1 MEKLKELKKLSLRS
15 EVKDNSFAGRN
26 VSSKTFVSNFFN
38 FSNFSNSYNC
48 YFGSITNVF
57 NFFNFYNFCNFYK
70 FNNMKKTF
78 HFALMAV
85 LTVGLSFAVTSC
97 KDDDNSDNN
106 GGQATAEEQAAE
118 DANTFWAV
126 AANLVSPFD
135 VTSDY
140 ENKTFEPTIGSPLNG
155 NSTIRVVST
164 GDMSAA
170 AKRFADL
177 TGAPVDENTTTYTYE
192 DDAVG
197 TLVYTKTNDATS
209 LAKVDVSIK
218 QIPHL
223 QQIVYKTPEQMG
235 TNGTFKG
242 NSYYSFGDII
252 LRYNQDDQPEYWVC
266 VRPALG
272 PAGKEDTHW
281 MTVSKLPDDNIRLLE
296 ENRKVVAAVPT
307 QLGKSEEHMQN
318 LAEMLYAMFNPDQ
331 WQSNIEEYSDYGI
344 LGAKGL
350 PIFHDMKPERVQYFN
365 KYFWTLLEKDWEKN
379 ELFQMIFGYS
389 AEQMKGYVN
398 SADGLFLL
406 GKGYTGTAGLYQWQF
421 KNGDG
426 SKSNL
431 HDMKYSVV
439 KKTGNA
445 LENAK
450 LYYDNQYKNNH
461 WVNEAFFGDPNP
473 RFVIRIATGKQ
484 LAGQDPGPRFSLAT
498 NTNKITD
505 TFVFNNE
512 HNVTISPNIDPKVY
526 TEADANPDMVTNKTA
541 DDKMGVY
548 IPGDVVKDEQGTRWF
563 CIMGSGYNES
573 GKILDDRAWFI
584 SLEGISMTDGTP
596 TNILTEKQAPE
607 VGFRLLKL
615 MSYVRTNQNYSVT
628 DSKAFIAKNIYDYTK
643 VNIGDLFVMR
653 DSVWRFKDNKTTKY
667 FNSHSKNLMTNL
679 AYIGNDGE
687 LKLLRCVFD
696 HTQAGNQRTYCQ
708 PASGKGDFQYH
719 HFYFYKH
726 YMNSDPTSWRALTDD
741 ESSLEMTRYMT
752 PWPVTNEEILFSD
765 LGNQAKVDQWAA
777 KDKWVTLP
785 LVDLANPG
793 ADYTKREQPRTRAYS
808 NPRALNFVMT
818 ENGTFI
824 DHLGMYNEPVLF
836 VRVMTVKDAGGN
848 RATLESEDGRKLTV
862 VHLQD
867 DLTWYKGMNN
877 FVEALAAINVMK
889 FTDLDNEPYTID
901 FKHGN

>member
-1 MEKLKELKKLSLRS
+1 
-15 EVKDNSFAGRN
+15 
-26 VSSKTFVSNFFN
+26 
-38 FSNFSNSYNC
+38 
-48 YFGSITNVF
+48 
-57 NFFNFYNFCNFYK
+57 
-70 FNNMKKTF
+70 MKKYF
-78 HFALMAV
+78 RYALMAV
-85 LTVGLSFAVTSC
+85 LTVGLSLSVTSC
-97 KDDDNSDNN
+97 KDDDRND
-106 GGQATAEEQAAE
+106 GGGSSQTAEEQAAE
-118 DANTFWAV
+118 NAETFWAV

-135 VTSDY
+135 VTTEY

-223 QQIVYKTPEQMG
+223 QQIVYMTPEQMG
-235 TNGTFKG
+235 TNGTFRG
-242 NSYYSFGDII
+242 NTYYSFGDVI
-252 LRYNQDDQPEYWVC
+252 LRYNKDNQPEYWVC

-281 MTVSKLPDDNIRLLE
+281 MTVSKLPQDNLKLLE
-296 ENRKVVAAVPT
+296 EDRSIVAAVPT

-318 LAEMLYAMFNPDQ
+318 LAEMLYAMFNPEQ

-365 KYFWTLLEKDWEKN
+365 KYFWTLLEMDWEKN

-406 GKGYTGTAGLYQWQF
+406 GKGYTGKVGLYQWNF

-439 KKTGNA
+439 KKTGTLLNS
-445 LENAK
+445 AK

-498 NTNKITD
+498 NTNNITD

-526 TEADANPDMVTNKTA
+526 TEQDVNGGDE
-541 DDKMGVY
+541 GY
-548 IPGDVVKDEQGTRWF
+548 EHGLYQPGDVLQDEMGDKWM
-563 CIMGSGYNES
+563 CIFGAACDNVFGFR
-573 GKILDDRAWFI
+573 DRTAWFVSFDRI
-584 SLEGISMTDGTP
+584 QQGNIVKEKDLMEMAHRFTFGVYHSMTDR
-596 TNILTEKQAPE
+596 EDSY
-607 VGFRLLKL
+607 GFRGAGQLGQWQ
-615 MSYVRTNQNYSVT
+615 T
-628 DSKAFIAKNIYDYTK
+628 AYDYAGIDMSK
-643 VNIGDLFVMR
+643 MWVHR
-653 DSVWRFKDNKTTKY
+653 DTTWTFTADGKTY
-667 FNSHSKNLMTNL
+667 NSIADKNLMTNIL
-679 AYIGNDGE
+679 YVGDDGN
-687 LKLLRCVFD
+687 LKLLRCIAD
-696 HTQAGNQRTYCQ
+696 NSQGGSERTAAKG
-708 PASGKGDFQYH
+708 PSGKAYDTPKMR
-719 HFYFYKH
+719 FYKH
-726 YMNSDPTSWRALTDD
+726 YETFDTSQMEPLNDD
-741 ESSLEMTRYMT
+741 EKALSMTMWMKPWAITNKEMH
-752 PWPVTNEEILFSD
+752 FSD
-765 LGNQAKVDQWAA
+765 LSSQNIVDKYAA
-777 KDKWVTLP
+777 NDKWVTLP
-785 LVDLANPG
+785 LHGTTERQKPKTSANNSAYGRGQYEYNTKTKDFYTPG
-793 ADYTKREQPRTRAYS
+793 LTGIFK
-808 NPRALNFVMT
+808 
-818 ENGTFI
+818 
-824 DHLGMYNEPVLF
+824 EPVLIMRLMK
-836 VRVMTVKDAGGN
+836 VTDNGGTTPN
-848 RATLESEDGRKLTV
+848 LTAQDGTKLTV
-862 VHLQD
+862 VKLVENPYLYD
-867 DLTWYKGMNN
+867 NN
-877 FVEALAAINVMK
+877 LVPMINYMLRNNYQQSLI
-889 FTDLDNEPYTID
+889 FLDNKPYESD
-901 FKHGN
+901 YKF

>member
-1 MEKLKELKKLSLRS
+1 
-15 EVKDNSFAGRN
+15 
-26 VSSKTFVSNFFN
+26 
-38 FSNFSNSYNC
+38 
-48 YFGSITNVF
+48 
-57 NFFNFYNFCNFYK
+57 
-70 FNNMKKTF
+70 MKKMMN
-78 HFALMAV
+78 FALMAV
-85 LTVGLSFAVTSC
+85 LTVGLSLAVTSC
-97 KDDDNSDNN
+97 KDDDKDNGN
-106 GGQATAEEQAAE
+106 GSGNGEPTAEELAVEHAE
-118 DANTFWAV
+118 TFWSV

-135 VTSDY
+135 VTTEY
-140 ENKTFEPTIGSPLNG
+140 ENKTFEPTIGSPLDG
-155 NSTIRVVST
+155 SSTIRVVNCGS
-164 GDMSAA
+164 MASAA
-170 AKRFADL
+170 SRFTSI
-177 TGAPVDENTTTYTYE
+177 TGVEIDENTTTSTYQ

-197 TLVYTKTNDATS
+197 TLTYTKTDNATS
-209 LAKVDVSIK
+209 LATIDVNIK

-223 QQIVYKTPEQMG
+223 QKIIFKTSEQMG
-235 TNGTFKG
+235 TNSKFSGTA
-242 NSYYSFGDII
+242 YYSFGDVIA
-252 LRYNQDDQPEYWVC
+252 LDNEDGLQEYWVC

-281 MTVSKLPDDNIRLLE
+281 VTLSQLPDKNVWTYEGKKKPITFRL
-296 ENRKVVAAVPT
+296 PQ
-307 QLGKSEEHMQN
+307 QLGTDEIQMQN
-318 LAEMLYAMFNPDQ
+318 LAELLYAVCNPEQ
-331 WQSNIEEYSDYGI
+331 WWKNLQDN
-344 LGAKGL
+344 KGVDL
-350 PIFHDMKPERVQYFN
+350 FGDLYHERAQYFN
-365 KYFWTLLEKDWEKN
+365 QYFWQIVQKFWSDKSAGQSISEK
-379 ELFQMIFGYS
+379 LFGYDFD
-389 AEQMKGYVN
+389 EMKKIINDQNALHLLRKGFSWYTTSSN
-398 SADGLFLL
+398 SPTLYEYTYSNGT
-406 GKGYTGTAGLYQWQF
+406 GKKSNMHSYKSKSVS
-421 KNGDG
+421 KNVMTGDG
-426 SKSNL
+426 I
-431 HDMKYSVV
+431 
-439 KKTGNA
+439 
-445 LENAK
+445 K
-450 LYYDNQYKNNH
+450 LDCVADYTQNH
-461 WVNEAFFGDPNP
+461 WICPAFFGDEQP
-473 RFVIRIATGKQ
+473 RFIFRFATGKD
-484 LAGQDPGPRFSLAT
+484 LFGADPG
-498 NTNKITD
+498 
-505 TFVFNNE
+505 VFQSMKGGKHNIVDVYVLNE
-512 HNVTISPNIDPKVY
+512 QLGIPTQSDLKVF
-526 TEADANPDMVTNKTA
+526 TEADANPNMVTNKTA

-584 SLEGISMTDGTP
+584 SLEGISMTDGIP
-596 TNILTEKQAPE
+596 TNILTEAQAPE
-607 VGFRLLKL
+607 VGFRLLKI
-615 MSYVRTNQNYSVT
+615 MSYVRTYQKYSVT

-696 HTQAGNQRTYCQ
+696 HTQAGNQRSNCQ
-708 PASGKGDFQYH
+708 PASGKNDFQYH

-726 YMNSDPTSWRALTDD
+726 YMNSDPSSWRELTDD

-752 PWPVTNEEILFSD
+752 PWPVTNDWILFSD

-848 RATLESEDGRKLTV
+848 KATLESEDGRKLTV

-867 DLTWYKGMNN
+867 DLAWYKGMNS
-877 FVEALAAINVMK
+877 FVEALGAINLMK
-889 FTDLDNEPYTID
+889 FTYLDNEPYTID

>member
-1 MEKLKELKKLSLRS
+1 ML
-15 EVKDNSFAGRN
+15 
-26 VSSKTFVSNFFN
+26 
-38 FSNFSNSYNC
+38 
-48 YFGSITNVF
+48 I
-57 NFFNFYNFCNFYK
+57 
-70 FNNMKKTF
+70 
-78 HFALMAV
+78 AV
-85 LTVGLSFAVTSC
+85 LTVGLSLSVTSC
-97 KDDDNSDNN
+97 KDDDKND
-106 GGQATAEEQAAE
+106 GGGSSQTAEEQAAE
-118 DANTFWAV
+118 HAETFWAV

-135 VTSDY
+135 VTTEY

-164 GDMSAA
+164 GNMSAA

-223 QQIVYKTPEQMG
+223 QQIVYMTPEQMG

-242 NSYYSFGDII
+242 NSYYSFGDVI
-252 LRYNQDDQPEYWVC
+252 LRYNKDDQPEYWVC

-307 QLGKSEEHMQN
+307 QLGKNEEHMQN
-318 LAEMLYAMFNPDQ
+318 LAEMLYAMFNPEQ
-331 WQSNIEEYSDYGI
+331 WQENIEQNSSYGL

-350 PIFHDMKPERVQYFN
+350 PIFHDMKPVRVQYFN

-426 SKSNL
+426 SKSNQ

-439 KKTGNA
+439 KKTGIA

-461 WVNEAFFGDPNP
+461 WVNEAFFGDNNP

-498 NTNKITD
+498 SSNKIAD
-505 TFVFNNE
+505 TFVFNKV

-526 TEADANPDMVTNKTA
+526 TEQDVN
-541 DDKMGVY
+541 GGGEGY
-548 IPGDVVKDEQGTRWF
+548 EHGLYQPGDVLQDEMGDKWM
-563 CIMGSGYNES
+563 CIFGAACDNVFGFR
-573 GKILDDRAWFI
+573 DRTAWFVSFDRI
-584 SLEGISMTDGTP
+584 QHDNIVKEKDLMEMAHRFTFGVYHSMTDR
-596 TNILTEKQAPE
+596 EDSY
-607 VGFRLLKL
+607 GFKGADR
-615 MSYVRTNQNYSVT
+615 RGQWQT
-628 DSKAFIAKNIYDYTK
+628 AYDYAGIDMSK
-643 VNIGDLFVMR
+643 LWVHR
-653 DSVWRFKDNKTTKY
+653 DTTWTFTADGRTYNSVAD
-667 FNSHSKNLMTNL
+667 KNLMTNIV
-679 AYIGNDGE
+679 YVGDDGK
-687 LKLLRCVFD
+687 LKLLRCIAD
-696 HTQAGNQRTYCQ
+696 NSQGGSERTAAKG
-708 PASGKGDFQYH
+708 PSGKAYDTPKMR
-719 HFYFYKH
+719 FYKH
-726 YMNSDPTSWRALTDD
+726 YETFDPSQMEPLNDD
-741 ESSLEMTRYMT
+741 EKALSMTMWLKPWVITNDEMHF
-752 PWPVTNEEILFSD
+752 ED
-765 LGNQAKVDQWAA
+765 LSNQSKVDKYAA
-777 KDKWVTLP
+777 NDKWVTLP
-785 LVDLANPG
+785 LHGTTERQKPKTNANNSVYGRGQYEYDTKTKDFYTPG
-793 ADYTKREQPRTRAYS
+793 LTGIFK
-808 NPRALNFVMT
+808 
-818 ENGTFI
+818 
-824 DHLGMYNEPVLF
+824 EPVLIMRLMK
-836 VRVMTVKDAGGN
+836 VTDNGGTTPN
-848 RATLESEDGRKLTV
+848 LTAQDGTKLTV
-862 VHLQD
+862 VKLVENRYLYD
-867 DLTWYKGMNN
+867 NN
-877 FVEALAAINVMK
+877 LVPMINYMLRNNYQQSLI
-889 FTDLDNEPYTID
+889 FLDNQPYQSD
-901 FKHGN
+901 YKF

>member
-1 MEKLKELKKLSLRS
+1 
-15 EVKDNSFAGRN
+15 
-26 VSSKTFVSNFFN
+26 
-38 FSNFSNSYNC
+38 
-48 YFGSITNVF
+48 
-57 NFFNFYNFCNFYK
+57 
-70 FNNMKKTF
+70 MKKTMRF
-78 HFALMAV
+78 MLIAA
-85 LTVGLSFAVTSC
+85 LTVGLSFAATSC
-97 KDDDNSDNN
+97 KDDDKND
-106 GGQATAEEQAAE
+106 GGGSSQTAEEQAAE
-118 DANTFWAV
+118 HAETFWAV

-135 VTSDY
+135 VTTEY

-164 GDMSAA
+164 GNMSAA

-223 QQIVYKTPEQMG
+223 QQIVYMTPEQMG

-242 NSYYSFGDII
+242 NSYYSFGDVI
-252 LRYNQDDQPEYWVC
+252 LRYNKDDQPEYWVC

-307 QLGKSEEHMQN
+307 QLGKNEEHMQN
-318 LAEMLYAMFNPDQ
+318 LAEMLYAMFNPEQ
-331 WQSNIEEYSDYGI
+331 WQENIEQNSSYGL

-350 PIFHDMKPERVQYFN
+350 PIFHDMKPVRVQYFN

-426 SKSNL
+426 SKSNQ

-439 KKTGNA
+439 KKTGIA

-461 WVNEAFFGDPNP
+461 WVNEAFFGDNNP

-498 NTNKITD
+498 SSNKIAD
-505 TFVFNNE
+505 TFVFNKV

-526 TEADANPDMVTNKTA
+526 TEQDVN
-541 DDKMGVY
+541 GGGEGY
-548 IPGDVVKDEQGTRWF
+548 EHGLYQPGDVLQDEMGDKWM
-563 CIMGSGYNES
+563 CIFGAACDNVFGFR
-573 GKILDDRAWFI
+573 DRTAWFVSFDRI
-584 SLEGISMTDGTP
+584 QHDNIVKEKDLMEMAHRFTFGVYHSMTDR
-596 TNILTEKQAPE
+596 EDSY
-607 VGFRLLKL
+607 GFKGADR
-615 MSYVRTNQNYSVT
+615 RGQWQT
-628 DSKAFIAKNIYDYTK
+628 AYDYAGIDMSK
-643 VNIGDLFVMR
+643 LWVHR
-653 DSVWRFKDNKTTKY
+653 DTTWTFTADGRTYNSVAD
-667 FNSHSKNLMTNL
+667 KNLMTNIV
-679 AYIGNDGE
+679 YVGDDGK
-687 LKLLRCVFD
+687 LKLLRCIAD
-696 HTQAGNQRTYCQ
+696 NSQGGSERTAAKG
-708 PASGKGDFQYH
+708 PSGKAYDTPKMR
-719 HFYFYKH
+719 FYKH
-726 YMNSDPTSWRALTDD
+726 YETFDPSQMEPLNDD
-741 ESSLEMTRYMT
+741 EKALSMTMWLKPWVITNDEMHF
-752 PWPVTNEEILFSD
+752 ED
-765 LGNQAKVDQWAA
+765 LSNQSKVDKYAA
-777 KDKWVTLP
+777 NDKWVTLP
-785 LVDLANPG
+785 LHGTTERQKPKTNANNSVYGRGQYEYDTKTKDFYTPG
-793 ADYTKREQPRTRAYS
+793 LTGIFK
-808 NPRALNFVMT
+808 
-818 ENGTFI
+818 
-824 DHLGMYNEPVLF
+824 EPVLIMRLMK
-836 VRVMTVKDAGGN
+836 VTDNGGTTPN
-848 RATLESEDGRKLTV
+848 LTAQDGTKLTV
-862 VHLQD
+862 VKLVENRYLYD
-867 DLTWYKGMNN
+867 NN
-877 FVEALAAINVMK
+877 LVPMINYMLRNNYQQSLI
-889 FTDLDNEPYTID
+889 FLDNQPYQSD
-901 FKHGN
+901 YKF

>member
-1 MEKLKELKKLSLRS
+1 
-15 EVKDNSFAGRN
+15 
-26 VSSKTFVSNFFN
+26 
-38 FSNFSNSYNC
+38 
-48 YFGSITNVF
+48 
-57 NFFNFYNFCNFYK
+57 
-70 FNNMKKTF
+70 MKKAF
-78 HFALMAV
+78 RYVLMAA
-85 LTVGLSFAVTSC
+85 LTVGLSLSVTSC
-97 KDDDNSDNN
+97 KDDDKND
-106 GGQATAEEQAAE
+106 GGGSSQTAEEQAAE
-118 DANTFWAV
+118 HAETFWAV

-135 VTSDY
+135 VTTEY

-164 GDMSAA
+164 GDLAAA

-197 TLVYTKTNDATS
+197 TLVYTKTNDGTS

-235 TNGTFKG
+235 TNGTFRG
-242 NSYYSFGDII
+242 NSYYSFGDVI
-252 LRYNQDDQPEYWVC
+252 LRYNKDESPEYWVC

-281 MTVSKLPDDNIRLLE
+281 MTVSKLPQDNLKLLE
-296 ENRKVVAAVPT
+296 ENRSIVAVVPT

-318 LAEMLYAMFNPDQ
+318 LAEMLYAMFNPEQ
-331 WQSNIEEYSDYGI
+331 WQENIEQHSSYSI

-426 SKSNL
+426 SKSNQ

-439 KKTGNA
+439 KKTGIA

-498 NTNKITD
+498 STNNIAD
-505 TFVFNNE
+505 TFVFNKV

-526 TEADANPDMVTNKTA
+526 TEQDVNGGDE
-541 DDKMGVY
+541 GY
-548 IPGDVVKDEQGTRWF
+548 EHGLYQPGDVLQDEMGDKWM
-563 CIMGSGYNES
+563 CIFGAACDNVFGFR
-573 GKILDDRAWFI
+573 DRTAWFVSFDRI
-584 SLEGISMTDGTP
+584 QHDNIVKEKDLMEMAHRFTFGVYQSMTD
-596 TNILTEKQAPE
+596 TNDSY
-607 VGFRLLKL
+607 GFRGAGQLGQWQ
-615 MSYVRTNQNYSVT
+615 T
-628 DSKAFIAKNIYDYTK
+628 AYDYAGIDMSK
-643 VNIGDLFVMR
+643 MWVHR
-653 DSVWRFKDNKTTKY
+653 DTTWTFTANGNTYNSVAD
-667 FNSHSKNLMTNL
+667 KNLMTNIV
-679 AYIGNDGE
+679 YVGDDGK
-687 LKLLRCVFD
+687 LKLLRCIAD
-696 HTQAGNQRTYCQ
+696 NSQGGSERTAAKG
-708 PASGKGDFQYH
+708 PSGKAYDTPKMR
-719 HFYFYKH
+719 FYKH
-726 YMNSDPTSWRALTDD
+726 YETFDPSQMEPLNEDEKALSMTMWLKPWAITND
-741 ESSLEMTRYMT
+741 EMHFE
-752 PWPVTNEEILFSD
+752 D
-765 LGNQAKVDQWAA
+765 LSNQAKVDKYAA
-777 KDKWVTLP
+777 NDKWVTLP
-785 LVDLANPG
+785 LHGTTERQKPKTNANNSVYGRGQYEYDTKTKDFYTPG
-793 ADYTKREQPRTRAYS
+793 LTGIFK
-808 NPRALNFVMT
+808 
-818 ENGTFI
+818 
-824 DHLGMYNEPVLF
+824 EPVLIMRLMK
-836 VRVMTVKDAGGN
+836 VTDNGGTTPN
-848 RATLESEDGRKLTV
+848 LTAQDGTKLTV
-862 VHLQD
+862 VKLVKNPY
-867 DLTWYKGMNN
+867 LYNN
-877 FVEALAAINVMK
+877 NLVPMINYMLRNNYQQSLI
-889 FTDLDNEPYTID
+889 FLDNKPYQSD
-901 FKHGN
+901 YKF

>member
-1 MEKLKELKKLSLRS
+1 M
-15 EVKDNSFAGRN
+15 
-26 VSSKTFVSNFFN
+26 
-38 FSNFSNSYNC
+38 
-48 YFGSITNVF
+48 
-57 NFFNFYNFCNFYK
+57 
-70 FNNMKKTF
+70 
-78 HFALMAV
+78 LMAV
-85 LTVGLSFAVTSC
+85 LTVGLSLSVTSC
-97 KDDDNSDNN
+97 KDDDKND
-106 GGQATAEEQAAE
+106 GGGSSQTAEEQAAE
-118 DANTFWAV
+118 HAETFWAV

-135 VTSDY
+135 VTTEY

-197 TLVYTKTNDATS
+197 TLVYTKTNDGTS

-242 NSYYSFGDII
+242 NSYYSFGDVI
-252 LRYNQDDQPEYWVC
+252 LRYNKDDQPEYWVC

-281 MTVSKLPDDNIRLLE
+281 MTVSKLPDDNIMLLE

-307 QLGKSEEHMQN
+307 QLGKNEEHMQN
-318 LAEMLYAMFNPDQ
+318 LAEMLFAMFNPEQ
-331 WQSNIEEYSDYGI
+331 WQENIEQHSSYSI

-426 SKSNL
+426 SKSNQ

-439 KKTGNA
+439 KKTGIA

-498 NTNKITD
+498 SSNKIAD
-505 TFVFNNE
+505 TFVFNKV

-526 TEADANPDMVTNKTA
+526 TEQDVNGGDE
-541 DDKMGVY
+541 GY
-548 IPGDVVKDEQGTRWF
+548 EHGLYQPGDVLQDEMGDKWM
-563 CIMGSGYNES
+563 CIFGAACDNVFGFR
-573 GKILDDRAWFI
+573 DRTAWFVSFDRI
-584 SLEGISMTDGTP
+584 QHDNIVKEKDLMEMAHRFTFGVYQSMSD
-596 TNILTEKQAPE
+596 TNDSY
-607 VGFRLLKL
+607 GFRGADH
-615 MSYVRTNQNYSVT
+615 RGQWQT
-628 DSKAFIAKNIYDYTK
+628 AYDYAGIDMSK
-643 VNIGDLFVMR
+643 LWVHR
-653 DSVWRFKDNKTTKY
+653 DTTWTFTADGRTYNSVAD
-667 FNSHSKNLMTNL
+667 KNLMTNIV
-679 AYIGNDGE
+679 YVGDDGK
-687 LKLLRCVFD
+687 LKLLRCIAD
-696 HTQAGNQRTYCQ
+696 NSQGGSERTAAKG
-708 PASGKGDFQYH
+708 PSGKAYDTPKMR
-719 HFYFYKH
+719 FYKH
-726 YMNSDPTSWRALTDD
+726 YETFDPSQMEPLNDD
-741 ESSLEMTRYMT
+741 EKALSMTMWLKPWAITNDEMHF
-752 PWPVTNEEILFSD
+752 ED
-765 LGNQAKVDQWAA
+765 LSNQDKVVKYAA
-777 KDKWVTLP
+777 NDKWVTLP
-785 LVDLANPG
+785 LHGTTERQKPKTNANNSVYGRGQYEYDTKTKDFYTPG
-793 ADYTKREQPRTRAYS
+793 LTGIFK
-808 NPRALNFVMT
+808 
-818 ENGTFI
+818 
-824 DHLGMYNEPVLF
+824 EPVLIMRLMK
-836 VRVMTVKDAGGN
+836 VTDNGGTTPN
-848 RATLESEDGRKLTV
+848 LTAQDGTKLTV
-862 VHLQD
+862 VKLVENPY
-867 DLTWYKGMNN
+867 LYNN
-877 FVEALAAINVMK
+877 NLVPMFNWMLRNNYQQSLI
-889 FTDLDNEPYTID
+889 FLDNQPYQSD
-901 FKHGN
+901 YKF

>member
-1 MEKLKELKKLSLRS
+1 MYMRKIFNFALIAATVCCLSL
-15 EVKDNSFAGRN
+15 
-26 VSSKTFVSNFFN
+26 
-38 FSNFSNSYNC
+38 
-48 YFGSITNVF
+48 
-57 NFFNFYNFCNFYK
+57 
-70 FNNMKKTF
+70 
-78 HFALMAV
+78 
-85 LTVGLSFAVTSC
+85 AVTSC
-97 KDDDNSDNN
+97 KDDDKDNGNVN
-106 GGQATAEEQAAE
+106 GEPTAEELAVEHAE
-118 DANTFWAV
+118 TFWSV

-140 ENKTFEPTIGSPLNG
+140 ENKTFEPTIGSPLDG
-155 NSTIRVVST
+155 SSTIRVVST

-223 QQIVYKTPEQMG
+223 QQIVYMTPEQMG

-252 LRYNQDDQPEYWVC
+252 LRYNKDNQPEYWVC

-281 MTVSKLPDDNIRLLE
+281 MTVSKLPQDNLKLLE
-296 ENRKVVAAVPT
+296 EDRSIVAQVPT

-379 ELFQMIFGYS
+379 KLFQMIFGYS

-406 GKGYTGTAGLYQWQF
+406 GKGYTGKVGLYQWNF

-439 KKTGNA
+439 KKTGTLLNS
-445 LENAK
+445 AK
-450 LYYDNQYKNNH
+450 LYYGEQYNDNH

-473 RFVIRIATGKQ
+473 RFVFRTATGKQ

-498 NTNKITD
+498 NTNKIKD

-526 TEADANPDMVTNKTA
+526 TEE
-541 DDKMGVY
+541 
-548 IPGDVVKDEQGTRWF
+548 DVPNFTKAPTVGQIIGF
-563 CIMGSGYNES
+563 
-573 GKILDDRAWFI
+573 
-584 SLEGISMTDGTP
+584 DG
-596 TNILTEKQAPE
+596 
-607 VGFRLLKL
+607 
-615 MSYVRTNQNYSVT
+615 
-628 DSKAFIAKNIYDYTK
+628 NIYDTKDDAFLEGGGSAAVIVYLGGNKRVETGKSWNGLAISTGATIVTAKWNSDGYADACPNLPQYNNINDAKLAYNGIQVSNILANDCKTNGHKHPVVDALIVNRK
-643 VNIGDLFVMR
+643 VNSQDGSISSWFVPSLGQWYLVLQSLGGTWEGNTISIETQKLDKLSLKHLFTEQGIWTTSSADENNAYLLPFNTNAPDVISSTPRSEQKSTTHPTIGFIAFR
-653 DSVWRFKDNKTTKY
+653 Y
-667 FNSHSKNLMTNL
+667 
-679 AYIGNDGE
+679 GNGG
-687 LKLLRCVFD
+687 
-696 HTQAGNQRTYCQ
+696 TQ
-708 PASGKGDFQYH
+708 
-719 HFYFYKH
+719 
-726 YMNSDPTSWRALTDD
+726 
-741 ESSLEMTRYMT
+741 
-752 PWPVTNEEILFSD
+752 
-765 LGNQAKVDQWAA
+765 
-777 KDKWVTLP
+777 
-785 LVDLANPG
+785 
-793 ADYTKREQPRTRAYS
+793 
-808 NPRALNFVMT
+808 
-818 ENGTFI
+818 
-824 DHLGMYNEPVLF
+824 EP
-836 VRVMTVKDAGGN
+836 
-848 RATLESEDGRKLTV
+848 
-862 VHLQD
+862 
-867 DLTWYKGMNN
+867 
-877 FVEALAAINVMK
+877 
-889 FTDLDNEPYTID
+889 
-901 FKHGN
+901 

>member
-1 MEKLKELKKLSLRS
+1 MLI
-15 EVKDNSFAGRN
+15 A
-26 VSSKTFVSNFFN
+26 
-38 FSNFSNSYNC
+38 
-48 YFGSITNVF
+48 
-57 NFFNFYNFCNFYK
+57 
-70 FNNMKKTF
+70 
-78 HFALMAV
+78 A
-85 LTVGLSFAVTSC
+85 LTVGLSFAATSC
-97 KDDDNSDNN
+97 KDDDKND
-106 GGQATAEEQAAE
+106 GGGSSQTAEEQAAE
-118 DANTFWAV
+118 HAETFWAV

-135 VTSDY
+135 VTTEY

-170 AKRFADL
+170 SKRFADL

-223 QQIVYKTPEQMG
+223 QQIVYMTPEQMG

-242 NSYYSFGDII
+242 NSYYSFGDVI
-252 LRYNQDDQPEYWVC
+252 LRYNKDDQPEYWVC

-281 MTVSKLPDDNIRLLE
+281 MTVSKLPQDNLKLLE

-318 LAEMLYAMFNPDQ
+318 LAEMLYAMFNPEQ
-331 WQSNIEEYSDYGI
+331 WQENIEQHSSYSI

-426 SKSNL
+426 SKSNQ

-439 KKTGNA
+439 KKTGIA

-461 WVNEAFFGDPNP
+461 WVNEAFFGDNNP

-498 NTNKITD
+498 STNKIAD
-505 TFVFNNE
+505 TFVFNKV

-526 TEADANPDMVTNKTA
+526 TEQDVNGGDE
-541 DDKMGVY
+541 GY
-548 IPGDVVKDEQGTRWF
+548 EHGLYQPGDVLEDEMGDKWM
-563 CIMGSGYNES
+563 CIFGAACDNVFGFR
-573 GKILDDRAWFI
+573 DRTAWFVSFDRI
-584 SLEGISMTDGTP
+584 QQWNIVKEKDLMEMAHRFTFGVYHSMTDR
-596 TNILTEKQAPE
+596 EDSY
-607 VGFRLLKL
+607 GFKGADR
-615 MSYVRTNQNYSVT
+615 RGQWQT
-628 DSKAFIAKNIYDYTK
+628 AYDYAGIDMSK
-643 VNIGDLFVMR
+643 MWVHR
-653 DSVWRFKDNKTTKY
+653 DTTWTFTADGRTYNSVAD
-667 FNSHSKNLMTNL
+667 KNLMTNIV
-679 AYIGNDGE
+679 YVGDDGK
-687 LKLLRCVFD
+687 LKLLRCIAD
-696 HTQAGNQRTYCQ
+696 NSQGGSERTAAKG
-708 PASGKGDFQYH
+708 PSGKAYDTPKMR
-719 HFYFYKH
+719 FYKH
-726 YMNSDPTSWRALTDD
+726 YETFDPSQMEPLNEDEKALSMTMWLKPWAITND
-741 ESSLEMTRYMT
+741 EMHFE
-752 PWPVTNEEILFSD
+752 D
-765 LGNQAKVDQWAA
+765 LSNQDKVVKYAA
-777 KDKWVTLP
+777 NDKWVTLP
-785 LVDLANPG
+785 LHGTTERQKPKTNANNSVYGRGQYEYDTKTKDFYTPG
-793 ADYTKREQPRTRAYS
+793 LTGIFK
-808 NPRALNFVMT
+808 
-818 ENGTFI
+818 
-824 DHLGMYNEPVLF
+824 EPVLIMRLMK
-836 VRVMTVKDAGGN
+836 VTDNGGTTPNLTAQDGTKLKVVKLVEN
-848 RATLESEDGRKLTV
+848 PYL
-862 VHLQD
+862 
-867 DLTWYKGMNN
+867 YNN
-877 FVEALAAINVMK
+877 NLVPMINYMLRNNYQQSLI
-889 FTDLDNEPYTID
+889 FLDNQPYQSD
-901 FKHGN
+901 YKF

>member
-1 MEKLKELKKLSLRS
+1 M
-15 EVKDNSFAGRN
+15 F
-26 VSSKTFVSNFFN
+26 
-38 FSNFSNSYNC
+38 
-48 YFGSITNVF
+48 
-57 NFFNFYNFCNFYK
+57 
-70 FNNMKKTF
+70 MKKYF
-78 HFALMAV
+78 RYALMAA
-85 LTVGLSFAVTSC
+85 LTVGLSLAVTSC
-97 KDDDNSDNN
+97 KDDDKDNGNVN
-106 GGQATAEEQAAE
+106 GEPTAEELAVEHAE
-118 DANTFWAV
+118 TFWSV

-135 VTSDY
+135 VTTEY

-155 NSTIRVVST
+155 NSTIRVVNCGS
-164 GDMSAA
+164 MASAA
-170 AKRFADL
+170 SRFTSI
-177 TGAPVDENTTTYTYE
+177 TGVEIDENTTTSTYQ

-209 LAKVDVSIK
+209 LATIDVSIK

-223 QQIVYKTPEQMG
+223 QKIIFKTSEQMG
-235 TNGTFKG
+235 ANGKFSGTA
-242 NSYYSFGDII
+242 YYSFGDVIA
-252 LRYNQDDQPEYWVC
+252 LDNEDGLQEYWVC

-281 MTVSKLPDDNIRLLE
+281 VTLSQLPDKNVWTYEGKKKPITFRL
-296 ENRKVVAAVPT
+296 PQ
-307 QLGKSEEHMQN
+307 QLGTDEIQMQN
-318 LAEMLYAMFNPDQ
+318 LAELLYAVCNPEQ
-331 WQSNIEEYSDYGI
+331 WWKNLQDN
-344 LGAKGL
+344 KGVDL
-350 PIFHDMKPERVQYFN
+350 FGDLYHERAQYFN
-365 KYFWTLLEKDWEKN
+365 QYFWQTVQKFWSDKSAGQSISEK
-379 ELFQMIFGYS
+379 LFGYDFD
-389 AEQMKGYVN
+389 EMKKIINDQNALHLLRKGFSWYTTSSN
-398 SADGLFLL
+398 SPTLYEYTYSNGT
-406 GKGYTGTAGLYQWQF
+406 GKKSNMHSYKSKSVS
-421 KNGDG
+421 KNVMTGDG
-426 SKSNL
+426 I
-431 HDMKYSVV
+431 
-439 KKTGNA
+439 
-445 LENAK
+445 K
-450 LYYDNQYKNNH
+450 LDCVADYTQNH
-461 WVNEAFFGDPNP
+461 WICPAFFGDEQP
-473 RFVIRIATGKQ
+473 RFIFRFATGKD
-484 LAGQDPGPRFSLAT
+484 LFGADPG
-498 NTNKITD
+498 
-505 TFVFNNE
+505 VFQSMKGGKHNIVDVYVLNE
-512 HNVTISPNIDPKVY
+512 QLGIPTQSDLKVF
-526 TEADANPDMVTNKTA
+526 TEADANPNMVTNKTA

-584 SLEGISMTDGTP
+584 SLEGISMTDGIP
-596 TNILTEKQAPE
+596 TNILTEAQAPE
-607 VGFRLLKL
+607 VGFRLLKI
-615 MSYVRTNQNYSVT
+615 MSYVRTYQKYSVT

-696 HTQAGNQRTYCQ
+696 HTQAGNQRSNCQ
-708 PASGKGDFQYH
+708 PASGKNDFQYH

-726 YMNSDPTSWRALTDD
+726 YMNSDPSSWRELTDD

-752 PWPVTNEEILFSD
+752 PWPVTNDWILFSD

-848 RATLESEDGRKLTV
+848 KATLESEDGRKLTV

-867 DLTWYKGMNN
+867 DLTWYKGMNS
-877 FVEALAAINVMK
+877 FVEALGAINLMK
-889 FTDLDNEPYTID
+889 FTYLDNEPYTID

>member
-1 MEKLKELKKLSLRS
+1 
-15 EVKDNSFAGRN
+15 
-26 VSSKTFVSNFFN
+26 
-38 FSNFSNSYNC
+38 
-48 YFGSITNVF
+48 
-57 NFFNFYNFCNFYK
+57 
-70 FNNMKKTF
+70 MKKAF
-78 HFALMAV
+78 RYVLMAA
-85 LTVGLSFAVTSC
+85 LTVGLSLSVTSC
-97 KDDDNSDNN
+97 KDDDKND
-106 GGQATAEEQAAE
+106 GGGSSQTAEEQAAE
-118 DANTFWAV
+118 HAETFWAV

-135 VTSDY
+135 VTADY

-223 QQIVYKTPEQMG
+223 QQIVYMTPEQMG
-235 TNGTFKG
+235 TNGTFRG
-242 NSYYSFGDII
+242 NSYYSFGDVI
-252 LRYNQDDQPEYWVC
+252 LRYNKDESPEYWVC

-281 MTVSKLPDDNIRLLE
+281 MTVSKLPQDNLKLLE
-296 ENRKVVAAVPT
+296 ENRSIVATVPT

-318 LAEMLYAMFNPDQ
+318 LAEMLYAMFNPEQ

-426 SKSNL
+426 SKSNQ

-439 KKTGNA
+439 KKTGIA

-498 NTNKITD
+498 STNNIAD
-505 TFVFNNE
+505 TFVFNKV

-526 TEADANPDMVTNKTA
+526 TEQDVNGGDE
-541 DDKMGVY
+541 GY
-548 IPGDVVKDEQGTRWF
+548 EHGLYQPGDVLQDEMGDKWM
-563 CIMGSGYNES
+563 CIFGAACDNVFGFR
-573 GKILDDRAWFI
+573 DRTAWFVSFDRI
-584 SLEGISMTDGTP
+584 QRGNIVKEEDLMEMAHRFTFGVYHSMTD
-596 TNILTEKQAPE
+596 TNDSY
-607 VGFRLLKL
+607 GFKGADR
-615 MSYVRTNQNYSVT
+615 RGQWQT
-628 DSKAFIAKNIYDYTK
+628 AYDYAGIDMSK
-643 VNIGDLFVMR
+643 LWVHR
-653 DSVWRFKDNKTTKY
+653 DTTWTFTADGRTYNSVAD
-667 FNSHSKNLMTNL
+667 KNLMTNIV
-679 AYIGNDGE
+679 YVGDDGK
-687 LKLLRCVFD
+687 LKLLRCIAD
-696 HTQAGNQRTYCQ
+696 NSQGGSERTAAKG
-708 PASGKGDFQYH
+708 PSGKAYDTPKMR
-719 HFYFYKH
+719 FYKH
-726 YMNSDPTSWRALTDD
+726 YETFDPSQMEPLNEDEKALSMTMWLKPWAITND
-741 ESSLEMTRYMT
+741 EMHFE
-752 PWPVTNEEILFSD
+752 D
-765 LGNQAKVDQWAA
+765 LSNQNKVVKYAA
-777 KDKWVTLP
+777 NDKWVTLP
-785 LVDLANPG
+785 LHGTTERQKPKTNANNSAYGRGQYEYDTKTKDFYTPG
-793 ADYTKREQPRTRAYS
+793 LTGIFK
-808 NPRALNFVMT
+808 
-818 ENGTFI
+818 
-824 DHLGMYNEPVLF
+824 EPVLIMRLMK
-836 VRVMTVKDAGGN
+836 VTDNGGTTPN
-848 RATLESEDGRKLTV
+848 LTAQDGTKLTV
-862 VHLQD
+862 VKLVENPY
-867 DLTWYKGMNN
+867 LYNN
-877 FVEALAAINVMK
+877 NLVPMINYMLRTNYQQSLI
-889 FTDLDNEPYTID
+889 FLDNKPYQSD
-901 FKHGN
+901 YKF

>member
-1 MEKLKELKKLSLRS
+1 
-15 EVKDNSFAGRN
+15 
-26 VSSKTFVSNFFN
+26 
-38 FSNFSNSYNC
+38 
-48 YFGSITNVF
+48 
-57 NFFNFYNFCNFYK
+57 
-70 FNNMKKTF
+70 MKKTMRF
-78 HFALMAV
+78 MLIAA
-85 LTVGLSFAVTSC
+85 LTVGLSFAATSC
-97 KDDDNSDNN
+97 KDDDKND
-106 GGQATAEEQAAE
+106 GGGSSQTAEEQAAE
-118 DANTFWAV
+118 NAETFWAV

-135 VTSDY
+135 VTTEY

-223 QQIVYKTPEQMG
+223 QQIVYMTPEQMG

-242 NSYYSFGDII
+242 NSYYSFGDVI
-252 LRYNQDDQPEYWVC
+252 LRYNKDDQPEYWVC

-281 MTVSKLPDDNIRLLE
+281 MTVSKLPQDNLKLLE
-296 ENRKVVAAVPT
+296 EDLSIVAQVPT

-318 LAEMLYAMFNPDQ
+318 LAEMFYAMFNPEQ

-406 GKGYTGTAGLYQWQF
+406 GKGYTGKVGLYQWNF

-439 KKTGNA
+439 KKTGTLLNT
-445 LENAK
+445 AK
-450 LYYDNQYKNNH
+450 LYYGEQYNDNH

-473 RFVIRIATGKQ
+473 RFVFRTATGKQ

-498 NTNKITD
+498 NTNNIAD
-505 TFVFNNE
+505 TFVFNKV

-526 TEADANPDMVTNKTA
+526 TEQDVNGGDE
-541 DDKMGVY
+541 GY
-548 IPGDVVKDEQGTRWF
+548 EHGLYQPGDVLQDEMGDKWM
-563 CIMGSGYNES
+563 CIFGAACDNVFGFR
-573 GKILDDRAWFI
+573 DRTAWFVSFDRI
-584 SLEGISMTDGTP
+584 QHDNIVKEKDLMEMAHRFTFGVYHSMTDR
-596 TNILTEKQAPE
+596 EDSY
-607 VGFRLLKL
+607 GFKGADRRGQWQTAYDYAGID
-615 MSYVRTNQNYSVT
+615 MSKMWVHRDTTWTFTADGRTYN
-628 DSKAFIAKNIYDYTK
+628 SKAD
-643 VNIGDLFVMR
+643 
-653 DSVWRFKDNKTTKY
+653 
-667 FNSHSKNLMTNL
+667 KNLMTNIV
-679 AYIGNDGE
+679 YVGDDGK
-687 LKLLRCVFD
+687 LKLLRCIAD
-696 HTQAGNQRTYCQ
+696 NSQGGSERTAAKG
-708 PASGKGDFQYH
+708 PSGKAYDTPKMR
-719 HFYFYKH
+719 FYKH
-726 YMNSDPTSWRALTDD
+726 YETFDPSQMEPLNEDEKALSMTMWLKPWVITND
-741 ESSLEMTRYMT
+741 EMHFE
-752 PWPVTNEEILFSD
+752 D
-765 LGNQAKVDQWAA
+765 LSNQAKVDKYAA
-777 KDKWVTLP
+777 NDKWVTLP
-785 LVDLANPG
+785 LHGTTERQKPKTNANNSVYGRGQYEYDTKTKDFYTPG
-793 ADYTKREQPRTRAYS
+793 LTGIFK
-808 NPRALNFVMT
+808 
-818 ENGTFI
+818 
-824 DHLGMYNEPVLF
+824 EPVLIMRLMK
-836 VRVMTVKDAGGN
+836 VTDNGGTTPN
-848 RATLESEDGRKLTV
+848 LTAQDGTKLTV
-862 VHLQD
+862 VKLVENRYLYD
-867 DLTWYKGMNN
+867 NN
-877 FVEALAAINVMK
+877 LVPMINYMLRNNYQQSLI
-889 FTDLDNEPYTID
+889 FLDNQPYQSD
-901 FKHGN
+901 YKF

>member
-1 MEKLKELKKLSLRS
+1 
-15 EVKDNSFAGRN
+15 
-26 VSSKTFVSNFFN
+26 
-38 FSNFSNSYNC
+38 
-48 YFGSITNVF
+48 
-57 NFFNFYNFCNFYK
+57 
-70 FNNMKKTF
+70 MKKTF
-78 HFALMAV
+78 RYVLMAA
-85 LTVGLSFAVTSC
+85 LTVGLSLSVTSC
-97 KDDDNSDNN
+97 KDDDKND
-106 GGQATAEEQAAE
+106 GGGSSQTAEEQAAE
-118 DANTFWAV
+118 HAETFWAV

-135 VTSDY
+135 VTTEY

-197 TLVYTKTNDATS
+197 TLVYTKTNDGTS

-223 QQIVYKTPEQMG
+223 QQIVYMTPEQMG
-235 TNGTFKG
+235 TNGTFRG
-242 NSYYSFGDII
+242 NSYYSFGDVI
-252 LRYNQDDQPEYWVC
+252 LRYNKDESPEYWVC

-281 MTVSKLPDDNIRLLE
+281 MTVSKLPQDNLKLLE
-296 ENRKVVAAVPT
+296 ENRSIVAVVPT

-318 LAEMLYAMFNPDQ
+318 LAEMLYAMFNPEQ
-331 WQSNIEEYSDYGI
+331 WQENIEQNSSYGL

-426 SKSNL
+426 SKSNQ

-439 KKTGNA
+439 KKTGIA

-498 NTNKITD
+498 STNNITD
-505 TFVFNNE
+505 TFVFNKV

-526 TEADANPDMVTNKTA
+526 TEQDVNGGGEGYDH
-541 DDKMGVY
+541 GLY
-548 IPGDVVKDEQGTRWF
+548 QPGDVLQDEMGDKWM
-563 CIMGSGYNES
+563 CIFGAACDNVFGFR
-573 GKILDDRAWFI
+573 DRTAWFVSFDRI
-584 SLEGISMTDGTP
+584 QHDNIVKEKDLMEMAHRFTFGVYHSMTDR
-596 TNILTEKQAPE
+596 EDSY
-607 VGFRLLKL
+607 GFKGADR
-615 MSYVRTNQNYSVT
+615 RGQWQT
-628 DSKAFIAKNIYDYTK
+628 AYDYAGIDMSK
-643 VNIGDLFVMR
+643 MWVHR
-653 DSVWRFKDNKTTKY
+653 DTTWTFTANGNTYNSVAD
-667 FNSHSKNLMTNL
+667 KNLMTNIV
-679 AYIGNDGE
+679 YVGDDGK
-687 LKLLRCVFD
+687 LKLLRCIAD
-696 HTQAGNQRTYCQ
+696 NSQGGSERTAAKG
-708 PASGKGDFQYH
+708 PSGKAYDTPKMR
-719 HFYFYKH
+719 FYKH
-726 YMNSDPTSWRALTDD
+726 YETFDPSQMEPLNDD
-741 ESSLEMTRYMT
+741 EKALSMTMWLKPWVITNDEMHF
-752 PWPVTNEEILFSD
+752 ED
-765 LGNQAKVDQWAA
+765 LSNQAKVDKYAA
-777 KDKWVTLP
+777 NDKWVTLP
-785 LVDLANPG
+785 LHGTTERQKPKTNANNSVYGRGQYEYDTKTKDFYTPG
-793 ADYTKREQPRTRAYS
+793 LTGIFK
-808 NPRALNFVMT
+808 
-818 ENGTFI
+818 
-824 DHLGMYNEPVLF
+824 EPVLIMRLMK
-836 VRVMTVKDAGGN
+836 VTDNGGTTPN
-848 RATLESEDGRKLTV
+848 LTAQDGTKLTV
-862 VHLQD
+862 VKLVENRYLYD
-867 DLTWYKGMNN
+867 NN
-877 FVEALAAINVMK
+877 LVPMINYMLRNNYQQSLI
-889 FTDLDNEPYTID
+889 FLDNQPYQSD
-901 FKHGN
+901 YKF

>member
-1 MEKLKELKKLSLRS
+1 
-15 EVKDNSFAGRN
+15 
-26 VSSKTFVSNFFN
+26 
-38 FSNFSNSYNC
+38 
-48 YFGSITNVF
+48 
-57 NFFNFYNFCNFYK
+57 
-70 FNNMKKTF
+70 MKKTF
-78 HFALMAV
+78 RFALTALLV
-85 LTVGLSFAVTSC
+85 GGLSLAATSC
-97 KDDDNSDNN
+97 KDDDKDNGN
-106 GGQATAEEQAAE
+106 GNGEQTAEEIAAE
-118 DANTFWAV
+118 HAETFWAV

-135 VTSDY
+135 VTTEY

-170 AKRFADL
+170 SKRFADL

-223 QQIVYKTPEQMG
+223 QQIVYMTPEQMG

-242 NSYYSFGDII
+242 NSYYSFGDVI
-252 LRYNQDDQPEYWVC
+252 LRYNKDDQPEYWVC

-307 QLGKSEEHMQN
+307 QLGKNEEHMQN
-318 LAEMLYAMFNPDQ
+318 LAEMLYAMFNPEQ

-426 SKSNL
+426 SKSNQ

-439 KKTGNA
+439 KKTGIA

-461 WVNEAFFGDPNP
+461 WVNEAFFGDNNP

-498 NTNKITD
+498 NTNKIKD
-505 TFVFNNE
+505 TFVFNKV

-526 TEADANPDMVTNKTA
+526 TEQDVN
-541 DDKMGVY
+541 GGGEGY
-548 IPGDVVKDEQGTRWF
+548 EHGLYQPGDVLEDEMGDKWM
-563 CIMGSGYNES
+563 CIFGAACDNVFGFR
-573 GKILDDRAWFI
+573 DRTAWFVSFDRI
-584 SLEGISMTDGTP
+584 QQWNIVKEKDLMEMAHRFTFGVYQSMSD
-596 TNILTEKQAPE
+596 TNDSY
-607 VGFRLLKL
+607 GFKGADR
-615 MSYVRTNQNYSVT
+615 RGQWQT
-628 DSKAFIAKNIYDYTK
+628 AYDYAGIDMSK
-643 VNIGDLFVMR
+643 LWVHR
-653 DSVWRFKDNKTTKY
+653 DTTWTFTADGRTYNSVAD
-667 FNSHSKNLMTNL
+667 KNLMTNIV
-679 AYIGNDGE
+679 YVGDDGK
-687 LKLLRCVFD
+687 LKLLRCIAD
-696 HTQAGNQRTYCQ
+696 NSQGGSERTAAKG
-708 PASGKGDFQYH
+708 PSGKAYDTPKMR
-719 HFYFYKH
+719 FYKH
-726 YMNSDPTSWRALTDD
+726 YETFDPSQMEPLNEDEKALSMTMWLKPWVITND
-741 ESSLEMTRYMT
+741 EMHFE
-752 PWPVTNEEILFSD
+752 D
-765 LGNQAKVDQWAA
+765 LSNQAKVDKYAA
-777 KDKWVTLP
+777 NDKWVTLP
-785 LVDLANPG
+785 LHGTTERQKPKTNANNSVYGRGQYEYDTKTKDFYTPG
-793 ADYTKREQPRTRAYS
+793 LTGIFK
-808 NPRALNFVMT
+808 
-818 ENGTFI
+818 
-824 DHLGMYNEPVLF
+824 EPVLIMRLMK
-836 VRVMTVKDAGGN
+836 VTDNGGTTPN
-848 RATLESEDGRKLTV
+848 LTAQDGTKLTV
-862 VHLQD
+862 VKLVENPY
-867 DLTWYKGMNN
+867 LYNN
-877 FVEALAAINVMK
+877 NLVPMINYMLRTNYQQSLI
-889 FTDLDNEPYTID
+889 FLDNKPYQSD
-901 FKHGN
+901 YKF

>member
-1 MEKLKELKKLSLRS
+1 M
-15 EVKDNSFAGRN
+15 F
-26 VSSKTFVSNFFN
+26 
-38 FSNFSNSYNC
+38 
-48 YFGSITNVF
+48 
-57 NFFNFYNFCNFYK
+57 
-70 FNNMKKTF
+70 MKKYF
-78 HFALMAV
+78 RYALMAV
-85 LTVGLSFAVTSC
+85 LTVGLSLSVTSC
-97 KDDDNSDNN
+97 KDDDKND
-106 GGQATAEEQAAE
+106 GGGSSQTAEEQAAE
-118 DANTFWAV
+118 NAETFWAV

-135 VTSDY
+135 VTTEY

-223 QQIVYKTPEQMG
+223 QQIVYMTPEQMG
-235 TNGTFKG
+235 TNGTFRG
-242 NSYYSFGDII
+242 NTYYSFGDVI
-252 LRYNQDDQPEYWVC
+252 LRYNKDNQPEYWVC

-281 MTVSKLPDDNIRLLE
+281 MTVSKLPQHNVLQLE
-296 ENRKVVAAVPT
+296 SNRKVVAVVPT
-307 QLGKSEEHMQN
+307 MLGKSEEHMQN
-318 LAEMLYAMFNPDQ
+318 LAEMLYAMFNPEQ

-398 SADGLFLL
+398 SDDGLFLL
-406 GKGYTGTAGLYQWQF
+406 GKGYTGKVGLYQWQF

-498 NTNKITD
+498 STNKIAD
-505 TFVFNNE
+505 TFVFNKV

-526 TEADANPDMVTNKTA
+526 TEQDVNGGDE
-541 DDKMGVY
+541 GY
-548 IPGDVVKDEQGTRWF
+548 EHGLYQPGDVLQDEMGDKWM
-563 CIMGSGYNES
+563 CIFGAACDNE
-573 GKILDDRAWFI
+573 F
-584 SLEGISMTDGTP
+584 
-596 TNILTEKQAPE
+596 
-607 VGFRLLKL
+607 GFRD
-615 MSYVRTNQNYSVT
+615 RT
-628 DSKAFIAKNIYDYTK
+628 A
-643 VNIGDLFVMR
+643 
-653 DSVWRFKDNKTTKY
+653 
-667 FNSHSKNLMTNL
+667 
-679 AYIGNDGE
+679 
-687 LKLLRCVFD
+687 
-696 HTQAGNQRTYCQ
+696 
-708 PASGKGDFQYH
+708 
-719 HFYFYKH
+719 
-726 YMNSDPTSWRALTDD
+726 
-741 ESSLEMTRYMT
+741 
-752 PWPVTNEEILFSD
+752 
-765 LGNQAKVDQWAA
+765 
-777 KDKWVTLP
+777 
-785 LVDLANPG
+785 
-793 ADYTKREQPRTRAYS
+793 
-808 NPRALNFVMT
+808 
-818 ENGTFI
+818 
-824 DHLGMYNEPVLF
+824 
-836 VRVMTVKDAGGN
+836 
-848 RATLESEDGRKLTV
+848 
-862 VHLQD
+862 
-867 DLTWYKGMNN
+867 
-877 FVEALAAINVMK
+877 
-889 FTDLDNEPYTID
+889 
-901 FKHGN
+901 